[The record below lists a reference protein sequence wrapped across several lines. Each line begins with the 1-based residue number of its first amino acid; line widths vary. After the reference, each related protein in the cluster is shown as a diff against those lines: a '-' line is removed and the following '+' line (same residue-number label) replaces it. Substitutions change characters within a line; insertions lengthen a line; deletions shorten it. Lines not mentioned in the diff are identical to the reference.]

1 MNDAAQAPRVLVV
14 EDEEHVAALQQ
25 EHLQRAGLRTERL
38 SRGDAVVAHV
48 RAHAPD
54 LVLLDLMLPGADGT
68 EVCRALRA
76 FSNVPI
82 LMVSA
87 RGEEMDRLLGFD
99 LGADDYL
106 CKPFSPRE
114 LVARVQALLRRLGR
128 LPQPPAQDQPTAP
141 PRLLELDA
149 AAQRALWRGRPLDL
163 TPQELRLLG
172 VLAAQPARVFS
183 RVQLIELAYDGS
195 TEVFDRAVDSHVKNL
210 RRKLAAAAP
219 GHGFIHSV
227 YGVGYRFEIKAQPEA
242 AERGAEGGPVP
253 GDGRPV
259 LVPADLRERLPA
271 FLASR
276 RALIDEARQALAH
289 EDLAAVRRLAHRLAG
304 SFALYGYT
312 WAAQGC
318 LRIENAPALAPA
330 QVAAWLDE
338 LSRHLDGAPVRFV
351 AAS

>member
-1 MNDAAQAPRVLVV
+1 MDEGRQPPRVLVV
-14 EDEEHVAALQQ
+14 EDDEHVAAVQL
-25 EHLQRAGLRTERL
+25 EHLRQAGLRTEHL
-38 SRGDAVVAHV
+38 ARGDAVVAHV
-48 RAHAPD
+48 RAQAPD

-82 LMVSA
+82 LMVTA
-87 RGEEMDRLLGFD
+87 RVEEADRLRGFD

-128 LPQPPAQDQPTAP
+128 LPQPAPAQPAAA
-141 PRLLELDA
+141 RLLEIDA
-149 AAQRALWRGRPLDL
+149 AGQRALCHGRPLDL
-163 TPQELRLLG
+163 TPQEYRLLA
-172 VLAAQPARVFS
+172 VMAVQPGRVFP
-183 RVQLIELAYDGS
+183 RAQLIELAYDGS

-219 GHGFIHSV
+219 GLGFIHSV
-227 YGVGYRFEIKAQPEA
+227 YGVGYRFEVKAQ
-242 AERGAEGGPVP
+242 AEEPGRAGARPPLPGAEQPVC
-253 GDGRPV
+253 
-259 LVPADLRERLPA
+259 VPADLRERLPD

-276 RALIDEARQALAH
+276 RALIEEARQALERH
-289 EDLAAVRRLAHRLAG
+289 ELDAVRRLAHRLAG

-318 LRIENAPALAPA
+318 LRIENAAVLEPV
-330 QVAAWLDE
+330 QVASWLE
-338 LSRHLDGAPVRFV
+338 SLLRHLDGAPVRFV
-351 AAS
+351 AAT

>member
-1 MNDAAQAPRVLVV
+1 MDESRQPPRVLVV
-14 EDEEHVAALQQ
+14 EDDEHVAAVQL
-25 EHLQRAGLRTERL
+25 EHLQQAGLRTEHL
-38 SRGDAVVAHV
+38 TRGDAVVAHV
-48 RAHAPD
+48 RTHAPD
-54 LVLLDLMLPGADGT
+54 LVLLDVMLPGADGT

-82 LMVSA
+82 VMVSA
-87 RGEEMDRLLGFD
+87 RGDEMDRLLGFD

-128 LPQPPAQDQPTAP
+128 LPQPVPRPAQAP
-141 PRLLELDA
+141 PPLAPRLLELDA
-149 AAQRALWRGRPLDL
+149 TAQRARWRGRVLAL
-163 TPQELRLLG
+163 TPQEYRLLS
-172 VLAAQPARVFS
+172 VLAGQPGRVFS
-183 RVQLIELAYDGS
+183 RAQLIELAYDGS

-227 YGVGYRFEIKAQPEA
+227 YGVGYRFEIKAQEPA
-242 AERGAEGGPVP
+242 AERAPAPEAEP
-253 GDGRPV
+253 PV
-259 LVPADLRERLPA
+259 LVPEDLRERLPD

-276 RALIDEARQALAH
+276 RALIEEARQALTRG
-289 EDLAAVRRLAHRLAG
+289 ELDAVRRVTHRLAG

-318 LRIENAPALAPA
+318 LRIENTAVLEPV
-330 QVAAWLDE
+330 QVASWLE
-338 LSRHLDGAPVRFV
+338 SLGRHLDAAPVRFV